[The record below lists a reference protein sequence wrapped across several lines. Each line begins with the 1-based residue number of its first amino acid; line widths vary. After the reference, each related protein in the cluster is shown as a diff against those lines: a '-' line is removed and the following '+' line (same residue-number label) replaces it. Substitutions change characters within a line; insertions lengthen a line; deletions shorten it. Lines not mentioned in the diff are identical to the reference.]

1 MKKTLLLLFLITF
14 SFILSQAT
22 KRVFFIGNSYTYVND
37 LPNLVQS
44 IAASNGDVLEHH
56 SHTPGG
62 STLQNHSNNPDVI
75 STINQG
81 NWDYVVLQEQSQLPS
96 FPDSQ
101 VQNQVYP
108 YALQLSNLIKT
119 SNPCGNV
126 IFYMTWGRKN
136 GDAAN
141 CPGLPA
147 VCTYQGMDTQ
157 IYNRYM
163 EMAMANEGIVS
174 PVGKVWRTIR
184 EQNPAIELY
193 DQDESHPSYIG
204 SMAAAYI
211 FYTIIFKK
219 DPTQIPF
226 NGNLSPVQAQLIKD
240 IVKTEV
246 YNQTAKWFLTNNDVH
261 SRFTYQLTG
270 AGTVQFTNT
279 TQNATAFSWD
289 FGDGTTS
296 TLENPLHTYPA
307 AGNYNVKLTT
317 AACGATTTKT
327 KLLVVSTL
335 HTVETPVEDP
345 VQIYPNPAQHLINI
359 SSKKRIEVLS
369 LTDFSG
375 RMVHYH
381 LNKTD
386 SGYILPL
393 LHLSSGVYFLQ
404 YKAGE
409 KEFTK
414 KIIKK

>member
-1 MKKTLLLLFLITF
+1 MKKTLLLLLLITF
-14 SFILSQAT
+14 SFILSQTT

-37 LPNLVQS
+37 LPNLIQS
-44 IAASNGDVLEHH
+44 IAASNGDILEHH

-62 STLQNHSNNPDVI
+62 STLQDHSNNPDVI

-163 EMAMANEGIVS
+163 EMATTNEGIVS
-174 PVGKVWRTIR
+174 PVGKVWRAIR

-204 SMAAAYI
+204 SMAAAYT
-211 FYTIIFKK
+211 FYTILFKK
-219 DPTQIPF
+219 DPAQIPF
-226 NGNLSPVQAQLIKD
+226 NGNLSPAQAQLIKD

-246 YNQTAKWFLTNNDVH
+246 YNQPVKWFVTNNDVH

-279 TQNATAFSWD
+279 TQNAAAYSWD

-296 TLENPLHTYPA
+296 TLENPVHTYPA
-307 AGNYNVKLTT
+307 GGTYTVKLTT

-327 KLLVVSTL
+327 KLIVVSTL
-335 HTVETPVEDP
+335 NTAETAIQDP
-345 VQIYPNPAQHLINI
+345 VQIYPNPTQHHITI
-359 SSKKRIEVLS
+359 TSKKRIEILS
-369 LTDFSG
+369 LTDASG
-375 RMVHYH
+375 RIVHCH
-381 LNKTD
+381 LSKTD

-393 LHLSSGVYFLQ
+393 QHLSSGVYFLQ
-404 YKAGE
+404 YKADE

>member
-1 MKKTLLLLFLITF
+1 MKKTLLFLFLITF
-14 SFILSQAT
+14 SLILSQTT
-22 KRVFFIGNSYTYVND
+22 KRVFFIGNSYTYVNN
-37 LPNLVQS
+37 LPGLIQS

-119 SNPCGNV
+119 SNPCGNI

-136 GDAAN
+136 GDSGN
-141 CPGLPA
+141 CPGLPT

-163 EMAMANEGIVS
+163 EMAASNEGIVS

-204 SMAAAYI
+204 SMAAAYT
-211 FYTIIFKK
+211 FYTILFKK

-226 NGNLSPVQAQLIKD
+226 NGNLNSAQAQLIKD

-246 YNQTAKWFLTNNDVH
+246 YNQPAKWFVTSNDVH

-270 AGTVQFTNT
+270 ANTVQFTNT
-279 TQNATAFSWD
+279 TQNAANYSWD

-296 TLENPLHTYPA
+296 TQENPAHTYPA
-307 AGNYNVKLTT
+307 GGSYNVKLTT
-317 AACGATTTKT
+317 DACGATTTKT
-327 KLLVVSTL
+327 KLIVVNTL
-335 HTVETPVEDP
+335 NIAETAIETQ

-359 SSKKRIEVLS
+359 ISKKKIEVLS
-369 LTDFSG
+369 LTDASG

-386 SGYILPL
+386 SGYILPIQ
-393 LHLSSGVYFLQ
+393 HLTSGVYFLQ
-404 YKAGE
+404 YKVGE
-409 KEFTK
+409 KKFTK

>member
-1 MKKTLLLLFLITF
+1 MKKTLLFLFLITF
-14 SFILSQAT
+14 SLILSQTT
-22 KRVFFIGNSYTYVND
+22 KRVFFIGNSYTYVNN
-37 LPNLVQS
+37 LPGLIQS

-119 SNPCGNV
+119 SNPCGNI

-136 GDAAN
+136 GDSGN
-141 CPGLPA
+141 CPGLPT

-163 EMAMANEGIVS
+163 EMAASNEGIVS

-204 SMAAAYI
+204 SMAAAYT
-211 FYTIIFKK
+211 FYTILFKK

-226 NGNLSPVQAQLIKD
+226 NGNLNSAQAQLIKD

-246 YNQTAKWFLTNNDVH
+246 YNQPAKWFVTSNDVH

-270 AGTVQFTNT
+270 ANTVQFTNT
-279 TQNATAFSWD
+279 TQNAANYSWD

-296 TLENPLHTYPA
+296 IQENPAHTYPA
-307 AGNYNVKLTT
+307 GGSYNVKLTT
-317 AACGATTTKT
+317 DACGATTTKT
-327 KLLVVSTL
+327 KLIVVNTL
-335 HTVETPVEDP
+335 NIAETAIETQ

-359 SSKKRIEVLS
+359 ISKKKIEVLS
-369 LTDFSG
+369 LTDASG

-386 SGYILPL
+386 SGYILPIQ
-393 LHLSSGVYFLQ
+393 HLTSGVYFLQ
-404 YKAGE
+404 YKVGE

>member
-1 MKKTLLLLFLITF
+1 MKKTLLFLFLIAF
-14 SFILSQAT
+14 SFILSQTT

-37 LPNLVQS
+37 LPNLIQS

-62 STLQNHSNNPDVI
+62 STLQDHAGNPDVT

-96 FPDSQ
+96 FPYSQ
-101 VQNQVYP
+101 VQNEVYP
-108 YALQLSNLIKT
+108 FALQLSNLVK
-119 SNPCGNV
+119 NANACGNV

-136 GDAAN
+136 GDGTV
-141 CPGLPA
+141 CPGWPS
-147 VCTYQGMDTQ
+147 VCTYQGMDDL
-157 IYNRYM
+157 IYARYM
-163 EMAMANEGIVS
+163 EMAMNNEGIIS

-193 DQDESHPSYIG
+193 DQDQSHPSYIG
-204 SMAAAYI
+204 SMAAAYT

-226 NGNLSPVQAQLIKD
+226 NGNLSPVQAQLVKD

-246 YNQTAKWFLTNNDVH
+246 YDQFSKWYVTSDDVH
-261 SRFTYQLTG
+261 SRFTYQMNG
-270 AGTVQFTNT
+270 AGTVQFTNS
-279 TQNATAFSWD
+279 TQNATNYSWN

-296 TLENPLHTYPA
+296 TLENPTHTYA
-307 AGNYNVKLTT
+307 TGGNYNVKLTT
-317 AACGATTTKT
+317 DACGATTAKT
-327 KLLVVSTL
+327 KLVVVSTL
-335 HTVETPVEDP
+335 NTEETAIENPI
-345 VQIYPNPAQHLINI
+345 QIYPNPAQNLVNI
-359 SSKKRIEVLS
+359 TSKKKIEILS
-369 LTDFSG
+369 LTDASG
-375 RMVHYH
+375 RMVHYR
-381 LNKTD
+381 LSKTD

-393 LHLSSGVYFLQ
+393 QHLSSGVYFLQ

>member
-1 MKKTLLLLFLITF
+1 MKKTLLFLFLITF
-14 SFILSQAT
+14 SLILSQTT
-22 KRVFFIGNSYTYVND
+22 KRVFFIGNSYTYVNN
-37 LPNLVQS
+37 LPGLIQS

-119 SNPCGNV
+119 SNPCGNI

-136 GDAAN
+136 GDSGN
-141 CPGLPA
+141 CPGLPT

-163 EMAMANEGIVS
+163 EMAASNEGIVS

-204 SMAAAYI
+204 SMAAAYT
-211 FYTIIFKK
+211 FYTILFKK

-226 NGNLSPVQAQLIKD
+226 NGNLNSAQAQLIKD

-246 YNQTAKWFLTNNDVH
+246 YNQPAKWFVTSNDVH

-270 AGTVQFTNT
+270 ANTVQFTNT
-279 TQNATAFSWD
+279 TQNAANYSWD

-296 TLENPLHTYPA
+296 TQENPAHTYPA
-307 AGNYNVKLTT
+307 GGSYNVKLTT
-317 AACGATTTKT
+317 DACGATTTKT
-327 KLLVVSTL
+327 KLIVVNTL
-335 HTVETPVEDP
+335 NIAETAIETQ

-359 SSKKRIEVLS
+359 ISKKKIEVLS
-369 LTDFSG
+369 LTDASG
-375 RMVHYH
+375 RMVHYN

-386 SGYILPL
+386 SGYILPIQ
-393 LHLSSGVYFLQ
+393 HLTSGVYFLQ
-404 YKAGE
+404 YKVGE

>member
-1 MKKTLLLLFLITF
+1 MKKTLLFLFLITF
-14 SFILSQAT
+14 SLILSQTT
-22 KRVFFIGNSYTYVND
+22 KRVFFIGNSYTYVNN
-37 LPNLVQS
+37 LPGLIQS

-119 SNPCGNV
+119 SNPCGNI

-136 GDAAN
+136 GDSGN
-141 CPGLPA
+141 CPGLPT

-163 EMAMANEGIVS
+163 EMAASNEGIVS

-204 SMAAAYI
+204 SMAAAYT
-211 FYTIIFKK
+211 FYTILFKK

-226 NGNLSPVQAQLIKD
+226 NGNLNSAQAQLIKD

-246 YNQTAKWFLTNNDVH
+246 YNQPAKWFVTSNDVH

-270 AGTVQFTNT
+270 ANTVQFTNT
-279 TQNATAFSWD
+279 TQNAANYSWD

-296 TLENPLHTYPA
+296 TQENPAHTYPA
-307 AGNYNVKLTT
+307 GGSYNVKLTT
-317 AACGATTTKT
+317 DACGATTTKT
-327 KLLVVSTL
+327 KLIVVNTL
-335 HTVETPVEDP
+335 NIAETAIETQ

-359 SSKKRIEVLS
+359 ISKKKIEVLS
-369 LTDFSG
+369 LTDASG

-386 SGYILPL
+386 SGYILPIQ
-393 LHLSSGVYFLQ
+393 HLTSGVYFLQ
-404 YKAGE
+404 YKVGE

>member
-1 MKKTLLLLFLITF
+1 MKKTLLFLSLITF
-14 SFILSQAT
+14 SFILSQTT
-22 KRVFFIGNSYTYVND
+22 KRVFFIGNSYTYVNN
-37 LPNLVQS
+37 LPGLIQS
-44 IAASNGDVLEHH
+44 IATSNGDVFEHH
-56 SHTPGG
+56 SQTPGG
-62 STLQNHSNNPDVI
+62 ATLQDHANNPNVTSD
-75 STINQG
+75 INQG

-119 SNPCGNV
+119 ANPCGNV

-136 GDAAN
+136 GDATN
-141 CPGLPA
+141 CPGLPT

-163 EMAMANEGIVS
+163 EMAMNNEGIVS

-204 SMAAAYI
+204 SMAAAYT

-219 DPTQIPF
+219 DPTQISF
-226 NGNLSPVQAQLIKD
+226 NGNLTPAQAQLIKD
-240 IVKTEV
+240 IVKTEM
-246 YNQTAKWFLTNNDVH
+246 YNQPDKWYVTNNDVH

-270 AGTVQFTNT
+270 AGTVQFTNA
-279 TQNATAFSWD
+279 TQNAANYSWD

-296 TLENPLHTYPA
+296 TLENPTHTYTV
-307 AGNYNVKLTT
+307 GESYHVKLTT
-317 AACGATTTKT
+317 DACGVTTTKT
-327 KLLVVSTL
+327 KLVVVSTL
-335 HTVETPVEDP
+335 HTAETSIENGI
-345 VQIYPNPAQHLINI
+345 QIYPNPVQNLIYI
-359 SSKKRIEVLS
+359 VSKKKFEVIS
-369 LTDFSG
+369 LTEASG
-375 RMVHYH
+375 KIIPHH
-381 LNKTD
+381 LNKTET
-386 SGYILPL
+386 GYSISLQ
-393 LHLSSGVYFLQ
+393 HLTSGVYFLQ
-404 YKAGE
+404 YKTGE

>member
-1 MKKTLLLLFLITF
+1 MKKTLLFLFLITF
-14 SFILSQAT
+14 SLILSQTT
-22 KRVFFIGNSYTYVND
+22 KRVFFIGNSYTYVNN
-37 LPNLVQS
+37 LPGLIQS

-119 SNPCGNV
+119 SNPCGNI

-136 GDAAN
+136 GDSGN
-141 CPGLPA
+141 CPGLPT

-163 EMAMANEGIVS
+163 EMAASNEGIVS

-204 SMAAAYI
+204 SMAAAYT
-211 FYTIIFKK
+211 FYTILFKK

-226 NGNLSPVQAQLIKD
+226 NGNLNSAQAQLIKD

-246 YNQTAKWFLTNNDVH
+246 YNQPAKWFVTSNDVH

-270 AGTVQFTNT
+270 VNTVQFTNT
-279 TQNATAFSWD
+279 TQNAANYSWD

-296 TLENPLHTYPA
+296 TQENPAHTYPA
-307 AGNYNVKLTT
+307 GGSYNVKLTT
-317 AACGATTTKT
+317 DACGATTTKT
-327 KLLVVSTL
+327 KLIVVNTL
-335 HTVETPVEDP
+335 NIAETAIETQ

-359 SSKKRIEVLS
+359 ISKKKIEVLS
-369 LTDFSG
+369 LTDASG

-386 SGYILPL
+386 SGYILPIQ
-393 LHLSSGVYFLQ
+393 HLTSGVYFLQ
-404 YKAGE
+404 YKVGE

>member
-1 MKKTLLLLFLITF
+1 MKKTLLFLFLITF
-14 SFILSQAT
+14 SLILSQTT
-22 KRVFFIGNSYTYVND
+22 KRVFFIGNSYTYVNN
-37 LPNLVQS
+37 LPGLIQS

-96 FPDSQ
+96 FSDSQ

-119 SNPCGNV
+119 SNPCGNI

-136 GDAAN
+136 GDAGN
-141 CPGLPA
+141 CPGLPT

-163 EMAMANEGIVS
+163 EMAAANEGIVS

-204 SMAAAYI
+204 SMAAAYT
-211 FYTIIFKK
+211 FYTILFKK

-226 NGNLSPVQAQLIKD
+226 NGNLSPTQAQMIKD

-246 YNQTAKWFLTNNDVH
+246 YNQPAKWFVASNDVH

-270 AGTVQFTNT
+270 ANTVQFTNT
-279 TQNATAFSWD
+279 TQNAANYSWN

-296 TLENPLHTYPA
+296 TQENPAHTYPA
-307 AGNYNVKLTT
+307 GESYNVKLTT
-317 AACGATTTKT
+317 DACGATTTKT
-327 KLLVVSTL
+327 KLIVVNTL
-335 HTVETPVEDP
+335 NIAEAAIETQ

-359 SSKKRIEVLS
+359 ISKKKIEVLS
-369 LTDFSG
+369 LTDASG

-381 LNKTD
+381 LSKTD

-393 LHLSSGVYFLQ
+393 QHLTSGVYFLQ